1 MQDRNGIAHLPLLS
15 LAPEMLIA
23 RRAQPDDLEDLLILY
38 RHLNPNMPRLSEHR
52 TREIWGETLANEN
65 LSLMVGVVED
75 RPVATCL
82 LITAPNLMRG
92 GAPHGFLENVVTHPD
107 CRRRGYGKATVR
119 AALDDAWRRGCF
131 QVFLMT
137 GRGRVNPFVL
147 TFYESCGFEQ
157 GGKTG
162 FVAWRLDE

>member
-1 MQDRNGIAHLPLLS
+1 
-15 LAPEMLIA
+15 MLITRQA
-23 RRAQPDDLEDLLILY
+23 RSDDLDQLLVLY
-38 RHLNPNMPRLSEHR
+38 RHLNPNIPQLSEQR
-52 TREIWGETLANEN
+52 RREIWRETLANEN
-65 LSLMVGVVED
+65 LSLMVGVVAD
-75 RPVATCL
+75 RPIATCL

-92 GAPHGFLENVVTHPD
+92 GAPHAFLENVVTHPD
-107 CRRRGYGKATVR
+107 VRRCGYGRATVR

-137 GRGRVNPFVL
+137 GRGRANPFVL

-162 FVAWRLDE
+162 FVAPRPVG

>member
-1 MQDRNGIAHLPLLS
+1 
-15 LAPEMLIA
+15 MLVT
-23 RRAQPDDLEDLLILY
+23 RRARSNDLGHLLILY
-38 RHLNPNMPRLSEHR
+38 RHLNPNMPQLSVQR
-52 TREIWGETLANEN
+52 TQDIWRETLANEN
-65 LSLMVGVVED
+65 LSLMVGVFED

-107 CRRRGYGKATVR
+107 FQRRGYGKATVR
-119 AALDDAWRRGCF
+119 AALEDAWRRGCF

-137 GRGRVNPFVL
+137 GRGRANPFVL
-147 TFYESCGFEQ
+147 TFYESCGFER

-162 FVAWRLDE
+162 FVAPRPMGSPS